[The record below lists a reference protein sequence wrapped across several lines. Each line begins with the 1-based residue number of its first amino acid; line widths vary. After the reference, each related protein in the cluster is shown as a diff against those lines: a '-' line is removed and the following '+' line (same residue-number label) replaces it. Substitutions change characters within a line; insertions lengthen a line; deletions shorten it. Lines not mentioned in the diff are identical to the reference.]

1 MEALNPVN
9 DTLRKPNKYLKK
21 RDGHLKMR
29 K

>member
-9 DTLRKPNKYLKK
+9 DTLRKPNKHLKK
-21 RDGHLKMR
+21 RDGDLKMP